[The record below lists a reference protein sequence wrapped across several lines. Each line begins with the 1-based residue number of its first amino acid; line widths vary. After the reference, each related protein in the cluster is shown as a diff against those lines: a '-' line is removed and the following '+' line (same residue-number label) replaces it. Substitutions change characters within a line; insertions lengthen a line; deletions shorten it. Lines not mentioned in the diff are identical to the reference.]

1 MRVKI
6 TFDHGLTYIRDSDTG
21 KMLCS
26 ILAFELSM
34 DSRRPGES
42 TVKVV
47 TDTPLPTEEY
57 EELEGEI
64 EATVTGQTVLGV
76 SLLEEITDQVVTKIG
91 RDQMWHYTDAHI
103 EQIAKRVADHF
114 THDIKKSGVN
124 R

>member
-64 EATVTGQTVLGV
+64 EATVT
-76 SLLEEITDQVVTKIG
+76 EEITDQVVTKIG

>member
-21 KMLCS
+21 KILCS

-42 TVKVV
+42 TVKV
-47 TDTPLPTEEY
+47 
-57 EELEGEI
+57 
-64 EATVTGQTVLGV
+64 
-76 SLLEEITDQVVTKIG
+76 
-91 RDQMWHYTDAHI
+91 MWHYTDAHI

>member
-76 SLLEEITDQVVTKIG
+76 SLLEDETRCGTTP
-91 RDQMWHYTDAHI
+91 MHI
-103 EQIAKRVADHF
+103 L
-114 THDIKKSGVN
+114 N
-124 R
+124 RLQSAWRTTLPMISKNRG